1 MRRLLS
7 AECLKL
13 RRRRSLVA
21 STVLLVVAPVVAS
34 FTLLA
39 ALHVANPARYA
50 PAGGAE
56 SFEAAVG
63 MLGALAPIA
72 AVLIGACAGGGDL
85 AAGVFRELVVTGRA
99 RLVLFAVR
107 VPGALSLLA
116 PAVLTGWAMAAAAS
130 LALAGS
136 APRPGAL
143 LLAESGAWLLLA
155 ATVTVVLA
163 AGVSSLLESRATAIG
178 VLLTWQIAAAPLL
191 LRSGKADGL
200 LVGAAIERLQPG
212 DHPARSLSL
221 LTAIVLTVAWTAA
234 PLAAGAWR
242 THTRDA

>member
-7 AECLKL
+7 AESLKL

-21 STVLLVVAPVVAS
+21 SAVVLVVAPVVAS
-34 FTLLA
+34 FTSLA

-56 SFEAAVG
+56 GFAAAVDT
-63 MLGALAPIA
+63 LGALAPIA
-72 AVLIGACAGGGDL
+72 AVLVGVNAGGGDL
-85 AAGVFRELVVTGRA
+85 AAGVFRELVLTGRS
-99 RLVLFAVR
+99 RLMLFAAR
-107 VPGALSLLA
+107 APGALTLLG
-116 PAVLTGWAMAAAAS
+116 PAVLAGWATAAAAS

-136 APRPGAL
+136 APRPGAV

-155 ATVTVVLA
+155 TTLTLVLA
-163 AGVSSLLESRATAIG
+163 VGVSSLLDSRATAIG
-178 VLLTWQIAAAPLL
+178 VLLTWQLAAAPLL
-191 LRSGKADGL
+191 LRSGKVDGL
-200 LVGAAIERLQPG
+200 LAGAAIERIQPG
-212 DHPARSLSL
+212 EHAARSLSL
-221 LTAIVLTVAWTAA
+221 LTAVVLIVAWTAV